1 MKNKVLA
8 VDDSKLTCQIIKDT
22 LEGEKDIELT
32 VAFNGLEGLKKLK
45 EDRYDLIITGIV
57 MPVIDGFEMIK
68 EIKSHKEW
76 SDIPVIILTSKREE
90 EKTVEGLSLGAHDYL
105 TKSFDKKELLARIKT
120 QLEIRNLQ
128 VKLLKTNQELRDA
141 NLELHSLAVTDGL
154 TRLFNHRFFH
164 ERLEEELS
172 RAERYRYTVSLIMI
186 DIDNFKGYNDSYGH
200 LEGDKVLK
208 MVANVFNELKRQSD
222 VCARYGGEEF
232 GLILPETD
240 LEGAKMMAERIR
252 ERVEKLKLKV
262 EDARAKL
269 TISAGVASIDF
280 KKIGKIDTERNYKD
294 SLIMSADKAL
304 YQSKANGKNNVSI
317 YP

>member
-240 LEGAKMMAERIR
+240 LEGAKRMAERIR

>member
-76 SDIPVIILTSKREE
+76 SDIPVIILTSKREK

-172 RAERYRYTVSLIMI
+172 RAKRYRYTVSLIMI
-186 DIDNFKGYNDSYGH
+186 DIDNFKDYNDSYGH

-262 EDARAKL
+262 EDVRAKL

-280 KKIGKIDTERNYKD
+280 KKIGKIDTEHNYKD

>member
-262 EDARAKL
+262 EDTRAKL

>member
-280 KKIGKIDTERNYKD
+280 KKIGKIDTDRNYKD

>member
-105 TKSFDKKELLARIKT
+105 TKSFDKEELLARIKT

-280 KKIGKIDTERNYKD
+280 KKIGKIDTDRNYKD